1 MYVCVQ
7 AHEFREQHSGD
18 SSLQPLH
25 GCRAHVAAILTPAPL
40 RPSPVPGMY
49 VVLTYTSPVP
59 GMYMVLIL
67 AGKTPGPIK
76 FLKSGSWRASSGSDV
91 LAL

>member
-7 AHEFREQHSGD
+7 AHEFREQPSGD

-25 GCRAHVAAILTPAPL
+25 GGRAHVAAILTPAPL

-49 VVLTYTSPVP
+49 VVL
-59 GMYMVLIL
+59 IL
-67 AGKTPGPIK
+67 AGKTPRPIK

>member
-1 MYVCVQ
+1 M
-7 AHEFREQHSGD
+7 
-18 SSLQPLH
+18 
-25 GCRAHVAAILTPAPL
+25 AAILTPAPL

-49 VVLTYTSPVP
+49 V
-59 GMYMVLIL
+59 VLIL